1 GGAGVPGRA
10 RGVGDPLH
18 ARLVR
23 GTGRRAGPRPLRS
36 LGGGVLV
43 GPAPGRPRETLLDR
57 ARRVR
62 GVVVVLRGCDRPGH
76 LVGRLLVTTERQA
89 RGERAGER
97 ECRHT
102 TDDGTTTSVPR
113 LLAHVHDSLLTGT
126 ATLVSAPRSPD
137 KPSPGYGQ

>member
-1 GGAGVPGRA
+1 E
-10 RGVGDPLH
+10 
-18 ARLVR
+18 RLVR
-23 GTGRRAGPRPLRS
+23 GNRRRAGYRPLRS
-36 LGGGVLV
+36 FGGGVLV
-43 GPAPGRPRETLLDR
+43 SPASGRARETLLDR

-62 GVVVVLRGCDRPGH
+62 GVVVLRGCDRPGL

-97 ECRHT
+97 ECRHA

-113 LLAHVHDSLLTGT
+113 LLAHVQDSLLTGT